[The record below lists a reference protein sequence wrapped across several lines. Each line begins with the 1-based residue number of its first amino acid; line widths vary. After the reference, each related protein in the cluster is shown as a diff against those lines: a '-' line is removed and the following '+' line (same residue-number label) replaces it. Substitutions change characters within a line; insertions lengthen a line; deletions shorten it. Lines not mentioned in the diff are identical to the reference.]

1 MDGSSEVSQSE
12 ATRAF
17 AKIGLLSFGGPAA
30 QIAVMHRVLVEEKKW
45 LSEQQFLHALNFCML
60 LPGPEAMQLAT
71 YAGWLMHGVRG
82 GLIAGL
88 LFIIPG
94 LVMML
99 AVSAIYVAFGEV
111 PLIAGLLFGLK
122 AAVLAVV
129 LQALIKV
136 SKRAL
141 GSYFM
146 FVLAALAF
154 VAIFFLQIP
163 FPLIILSAALIGFFT
178 LKLAPNW
185 LPKSV
190 AANENKEIRAK
201 SSNSEDALRQT
212 IHAIVIWGGIWLFAL
227 VAIMALAP
235 GGFAS
240 DAALFFSKTAAV
252 TFGGAYAVLAFV
264 GQQAVEFYGW
274 LSADD
279 MLKGLGLAETTLGP
293 LVLVLVFVGYVGGAN
308 SIGGLAGGLIAAF
321 FTFVPCFLWIFAGA
335 PHMERLRHLNWLSAS
350 LAAVTAAVVGVIA
363 NLAVW
368 FGLSV
373 MFGELTSTPLGPLSI
388 PTFDIAH
395 FDWAAAIIAIASGF
409 ALLRFKL
416 NLMLVLAAAA
426 LAGLLVSL
434 T

>member
-1 MDGSSEVSQSE
+1 MTVKLSQSE
-12 ATRAF
+12 ATITF

-30 QIAVMHRVLVEEKKW
+30 QIAVMHRILVEEKNC
-45 LSEQQFLHALNFCML
+45 LTEQQFLHALNFCML

-88 LFIIPG
+88 LFILPG
-94 LVMML
+94 LAMML
-99 AVSAIYVAFGEV
+99 AVSAIYVSFGGV
-111 PLIAGLLFGLK
+111 PLISGLLFGLK

-141 GSYFM
+141 GSPLMY
-146 FVLAALAF
+146 VLAVIAF
-154 VAIFFLQIP
+154 VAIFFLHVA
-163 FPLIILSAALIGFFT
+163 FPLIILGAAAIGFLT
-178 LKLAPNW
+178 LKIAPDW
-185 LPKSV
+185 LPVSV
-190 AANENKEIRAK
+190 TAKNDEKPGANPNFSA
-201 SSNSEDALRQT
+201 SAMRQT
-212 IHAIVIWGGIWLFAL
+212 IHAIIVYGGIWLLAL
-227 VAIMALAP
+227 GVFTVLAP
-235 GGFAS
+235 NQFAS
-240 DAALFFSKTAAV
+240 DAAQFFSKTAAV

-293 LVLVLVFVGYVGGAN
+293 LVLVLVFVGYVGAAN
-308 SIGGLAGGLIAAF
+308 SSVGGLTGGLIAAF

-335 PHMERLRHLNWLSAS
+335 PHMERLRHLKWLSAS
-350 LAAVTAAVVGVIA
+350 LAAVTASVVGVIA

-373 MFGELTSTPLGPLSI
+373 MFGELTSTQFGLLNIPSI
-388 PTFDIAH
+388 SVAE
-395 FDWAAAIIAIASGF
+395 FDWLAAIMALASGF
-409 ALLRFKL
+409 ALLRLKL
-416 NLMLVLAAAA
+416 NLLLVLLISAIAGV
-426 LAGLLVSL
+426 LARLI
-434 T
+434 